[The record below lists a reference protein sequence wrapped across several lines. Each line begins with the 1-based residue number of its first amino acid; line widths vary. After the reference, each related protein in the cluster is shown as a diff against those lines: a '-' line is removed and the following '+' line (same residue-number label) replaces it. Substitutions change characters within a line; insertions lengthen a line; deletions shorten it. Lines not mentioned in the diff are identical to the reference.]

1 MDGLSLGTRDGEK
14 QGRLEEP
21 QDLPMI
27 SINMDGGRKRLRVP
41 SAFLFLVIE
50 PSFGVAERYVVGGK
64 EFRVAANANL
74 ECGHDPAP

>member
-1 MDGLSLGTRDGEK
+1 
-14 QGRLEEP
+14 
-21 QDLPMI
+21 MI